1 MTKVPL
7 GLKMVSDGLISEA
20 QLTEALSFQKKR
32 AEEGVRLRL
41 GEILV
46 QLGYCTDQDIAQ
58 TISEL
63 TGYHLISLNQT
74 PIDMNAAN
82 LITPDIAQRYHAMP
96 VGFSGNKLQVAL
108 SNPNDLLAID
118 DLTLITGKEI
128 EPVVVSDDDL
138 AAVID
143 QFCNLSAALE
153 PEPAEA
159 EEELEAL
166 NADQNDDKP
175 AVLLAS
181 QIINSAVRAGASDI
195 HIEPQEKHM
204 RVRNRIDGVL
214 HEIMQQPS
222 SMHAPV
228 VSRIKVMANMDIA
241 ERRVP
246 QDGRATVKIDGKVI
260 DIRVASLPSAYG
272 EKITMRLLNRS
283 SQLITIDELGFPSRD
298 HERYM
303 NTIRLPYG
311 FLLVTGPTGS
321 GKSTTLYASLAQLN
335 SVDRNVITLE
345 DPIERRM
352 EGLNQVQMNE
362 KAGMTFAS
370 GLRSIL
376 RSDPDVVMIGEI
388 RDKETAKIA
397 VEAALTGHFVLSTLH
412 TNDAASAVTRL
423 GEMGVEGFLTA
434 SALVGVV
441 AQRLVRVLC
450 PRCKKAY
457 TLSRAEVLEMLPD
470 FPIRDDEQ
478 EVTLYKAT
486 GCLACSNTGYKG
498 RRGVYEFLQ
507 VSEEIQHMI
516 LTHASNH
523 EIKAKAVEQGMIT
536 LRDDG
541 LRKVRDGITS
551 VEEMLRVIV

>member
-523 EIKAKAVEQGMIT
+523 EIKAKAVEQGMTT